1 LPYTEINP
9 AARAEIPK
17 AADRPYSGIID
28 EQDPI
33 SCRWFRFCL
42 DTFGK
47 EEVMAVVTLSRQI
60 GSWGD
65 EIAVRTCEILD
76 YRYFDK
82 QLMLETAA
90 EVGLVEHEVIDFSED
105 HYEVQD
111 FISKL
116 FRSGPR
122 TVKHVIVRED
132 VHGLIDPLSA
142 RVLNEAQCASL
153 VRYTVLMAYETGD
166 IVIVGRGGQAILK
179 DKPGA
184 LHVRVIAPPEV
195 RVQRLREQGMA
206 GISDIKTKI
215 NQQDRAT
222 AEYLDRFFGIK
233 SDDPAHYHLMI
244 NTGLMGIEE
253 AAQVIAAAVN
263 QLKSEPL
270 EQM

>member
-1 LPYTEINP
+1 M
-9 AARAEIPK
+9 
-17 AADRPYSGIID
+17 
-28 EQDPI
+28 
-33 SCRWFRFCL
+33 
-42 DTFGK
+42 FGK

-65 EIAVRTCEILD
+65 EIAARACEILD

-90 EVGLVEHEVIDFSED
+90 EVGLCEHEVVDFSED
-105 HYEVQD
+105 RYEVQD

-153 VRYTVLMAYETGD
+153 VRYTVLMAYETGN

-184 LHVRVIAPPEV
+184 LHVRVVAPPEV
-195 RVQRLREQGMA
+195 RVRRLREQGIA
-206 GISDIKTKI
+206 GISDIKTRI
-215 NQQDRAT
+215 NQADRAT

-233 SDDPAHYHLMI
+233 SNDPSHYHLMI
-244 NTGLMGIEE
+244 NSGLMSVEE
-253 AAQVIAAAVN
+253 AAQLIAAAVR

-270 EQM
+270 AQT

>member
-1 LPYTEINP
+1 M
-9 AARAEIPK
+9 
-17 AADRPYSGIID
+17 
-28 EQDPI
+28 
-33 SCRWFRFCL
+33 
-42 DTFGK
+42 FGK

-65 EIAVRTCEILD
+65 EVAARACDLLG

-90 EVGLVEHEVIDFSED
+90 EVGLCEPEVVDFSED
-105 HYEVQD
+105 RYKVQD

-122 TVKHVIVRED
+122 TVKHVLVRED
-132 VHGLIDPLSA
+132 THGLIDPLSA
-142 RVLNEAQCASL
+142 KALNETQCASL
-153 VRYTVLMAYETGD
+153 VRYAVLMAYETSN

-184 LHVRVIAPPEV
+184 LHVRVVAPPEV
-195 RVQRLREQGMA
+195 RLQRLREQGIS
-206 GISDIKTKI
+206 GISEIKARI

-233 SDDPAHYHLMI
+233 CDDPAHYHLLI
-244 NTGLMGIEE
+244 NTGLMDIEE
-253 AAQVIAAAVN
+253 AAQVIAAAVK
-263 QLKSEPL
+263 QLESEPVASA
-270 EQM
+270 